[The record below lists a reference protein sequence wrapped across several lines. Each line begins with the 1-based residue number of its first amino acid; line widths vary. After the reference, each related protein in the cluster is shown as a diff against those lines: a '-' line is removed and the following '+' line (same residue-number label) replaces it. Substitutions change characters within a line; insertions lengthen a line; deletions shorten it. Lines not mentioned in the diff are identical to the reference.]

1 MKELYIIRHGET
13 EYNRLKLVQGSGID
27 SDLNETGMA
36 QARRF
41 FHKFASEGFNK
52 VYTSKLKR
60 THQSVQRFVDLGLPL
75 QQLEGL
81 NEMSWGTKEGRPTT
95 DEDETHYGYVTTQ
108 WMNGNTALAFPEGE
122 SPDEVAARMRPAI
135 EHILAQPGEEKVLIC
150 MHGRA
155 LRVLLC
161 LLLHYPL
168 TCMEGFEHRN
178 LCLYKLRQAG
188 TRFYIE
194 TGNYIA

>member
-27 SDLNETGMA
+27 SDLNDTGLS
-36 QARRF
+36 QARKF
-41 FHKFASEGFNK
+41 FHKFASEGFQK

-60 THQSVQRFVDLGLPL
+60 THQSVKRFIDLGIPWE
-75 QQLEGL
+75 QLEGL
-81 NEMSWGTKEGRPTT
+81 NEMSWGTKEGRAIT

-108 WMNGNTALAFPEGE
+108 WMSGNTSLAFPSGE
-122 SPDEVAARMRPAI
+122 SPDEVARRMRPSL
-135 EHILAQPGEEKVLIC
+135 EYILSKSGEEKILVC

-155 LRVLLC
+155 MRILLC
-161 LLLHYPL
+161 MMLNYPL

-188 TRFYIE
+188 SKFSIE
-194 TGNYIA
+194 VGNYLT